1 MRAGTAPRVVLP
13 RVRLVLTSLPV
24 RAGTASRVAQPA
36 WSSSFLLLDISTCRR
51 RHHSVA
57 VLRITVV
64 VSARAV
70 TARPEAPE
78 CFSPSQPSSFNRRL
92 SSAKLSTTGSLQL
105 LNLKVKPS
113 PCLSPLC
120 DLRLVSSRNYPS
132 WIARSLALPFRFN
145 HYLFASFILGEFQS
159 RLSALPLSGDLN
171 TLSCVSEASVLGIKR

>member
-92 SSAKLSTTGSLQL
+92 SSAKLSTVAQAVVTASAVVLVIFSQR
-105 LNLKVKPS
+105 PRSSCS
-113 PCLSPLC
+113 PM
-120 DLRLVSSRNYPS
+120 DTSS
-132 WIARSLALPFRFN
+132 
-145 HYLFASFILGEFQS
+145 LFARPVPGLLILYKSTQYFGMC
-159 RLSALPLSGDLN
+159 RIDLTN
-171 TLSCVSEASVLGIKR
+171 

>member
-1 MRAGTAPRVVLP
+1 
-13 RVRLVLTSLPV
+13 
-24 RAGTASRVAQPA
+24 

-113 PCLSPLC
+113 PCLCPLC
-120 DLRLVSSRNYPS
+120 DLR
-132 WIARSLALPFRFN
+132 
-145 HYLFASFILGEFQS
+145 
-159 RLSALPLSGDLN
+159 
-171 TLSCVSEASVLGIKR
+171 